1 MFKKRLLVAALAVFT
16 LCLLLGTML
25 SGCSSDRSAEEGD
38 KVRVDYTLFL
48 SDGTEYETSVGK
60 EPLEFVIGSGQLLQ
74 PFEQAVIGL
83 KPGESITVDIAAEDA
98 YGVYREDLVFDIS
111 REQLEEGFDPEVG
124 DTVYSQD
131 ESGYTWTMTVV
142 AVSETAI
149 TVDANSALAGE
160 DLTFKIDLL
169 KIL

>member
-16 LCLLLGTML
+16 LCLLLGTLL
-25 SGCSSDRSAEEGD
+25 SGCSSDRPAEEGD

-48 SDGTEYETSVGK
+48 SDGSEYETSVGSD
-60 EPLEFVIGSGQLLQ
+60 PLEFVIGSGQLLQ

-98 YGVYREDLVFDIS
+98 YGVYRQDLVLDVS
-111 REQLEEGFDPEVG
+111 REQLEEGFEPEIG
-124 DTVYSQD
+124 DTVYSQE

-142 AVSETAI
+142 AVSERAI